1 METHTCLS
9 TDGIT
14 FTCPICGRS
23 YTWIY
28 WYLVVTKQGNPDAV
42 HMGTWGVLFMTVDAT
57 TIPFGPARPEL
68 FGKN

>member
-28 WYLVVTKQGNPDAV
+28 WYLVVTKQGNPDVV
-42 HMGTWGVLFMTVDAT
+42 HKPIGVWGITVDAT
-57 TIPFGPARPEL
+57 VPNSPARPEL

>member
-1 METHTCLS
+1 METHTCVS
-9 TDGIT
+9 TDGVT
-14 FTCPICGRS
+14 FTCPICGRV
-23 YTWIY
+23 YTFRNGESVIIR
-28 WYLVVTKQGNPDAV
+28 QGNPDAV